1 MSVCFVFSMSTPLLV
16 NTCNS
21 KWFSCLEM
29 SEGAAARVCVSSTRS
44 DDCNSRPFSSG
55 LPADFPTSHTEK
67 LPWLHWTVQRWSHF
81 TIFVPGRQGRVKS
94 NDSSCGFNLH
104 FLDYE
109 WGCFTF
115 SSIQFFLFI
124 KCLFKSTFWWHF
136 PVLADFWELPVDTMC
151 GLFLSPTPWVVFLLF
166 VFA

>member
-1 MSVCFVFSMSTPLLV
+1 MSVCLVFSMSTPLLV

-44 DDCNSRPFSSG
+44 DDCNSRPFSSSW
-55 LPADFPTSHTEK
+55 LSYQPHRKAALAPLDCTEMVEFHYFCPREAGK
-67 LPWLHWTVQRWSHF
+67 GEEQWY
-81 TIFVPGRQGRVKS
+81 
-94 NDSSCGFNLH
+94 SCGFNLH

-124 KCLFKSTFWWHF
+124 KCLFKSIFWWHF
-136 PVLADFWELPVDTMC
+136 PVLADFWEFPVDTMC
-151 GLFLSPTPWVVFLLF
+151 GRFLSPTPWVVFLLF